1 MMLAPLELGA
11 RRFDWSRP
19 LIFAVLNVTHDSF
32 SDGGR
37 YLAHEDAV
45 QRALTLVD
53 EGADV
58 IDVGGESTRPGAEP
72 VGEDEELRRVVS
84 VVRSLAER
92 GVLVSVDTTK
102 RAVARAA
109 LEAGAVVL
117 NDVGMGDSLAELAA
131 EAARFD
137 AAYLRMHSRGTP
149 STMRTLAD
157 YPHGVVTEVRAA
169 LAHDA
174 LAIESAGV
182 SRAKI
187 LLDPGIGF
195 AKSAAQS
202 LEVLAG
208 LDRLVSL
215 GYPICVGP
223 SRKSFI
229 DDPRAYAES
238 WGSAEGGA
246 QERLGGTA
254 AAVTASVLA
263 GAHAVRVHDVRAM
276 RQAAR
281 VAHGIAQRTRALK

>member
-1 MMLAPLELGA
+1 
-11 RRFDWSRP
+11 
-19 LIFAVLNVTHDSF
+19 
-32 SDGGR
+32 
-37 YLAHEDAV
+37 
-45 QRALTLVD
+45 
-53 EGADV
+53 
-58 IDVGGESTRPGAEP
+58 
-72 VGEDEELRRVVS
+72 
-84 VVRSLAER
+84 
-92 GVLVSVDTTK
+92 VLVSVDTTK
-102 RAVARAA
+102 LAVARAS

-117 NDVGMGDSLAELAA
+117 NDVGMGDPLSALAA
-131 EAARFD
+131 EVARVG

-149 STMRTLAD
+149 STMRSLTD
-157 YPHGVVTEVRAA
+157 YPHGVVTEVRAS

-174 LAIESAGV
+174 LAIEAAGV

-238 WGSAEGGA
+238 WGAVGGA
-246 QERLGGTA
+246 AHERVGGTA
-254 AAVTASVLA
+254 AAVAASVLA

-276 RQAAR
+276 RQATR
-281 VAHGIAQRTRALK
+281 VAHAIAQRARALK